1 MYPEYDNI
9 SFIIYMTWGL
19 LFVLGVYK
27 IKTCSAENG
36 YKVSLNSKIWLR
48 ISVAFFVIVATF
60 RLVTPFGVGGA
71 DATSYKDFY
80 ETFFMKNATVYHG
93 HLDVGYQLIY
103 GVFRYFTDDYH
114 YCFCFQHIVF
124 ISAIFLFVREFRMKN
139 TNYAPY
145 VLLVHSY
152 VLGFSSM
159 RSSFG
164 MALIWFSFVLLHREK
179 AKWAFLVA
187 AFSLLIHKAC
197 AIYFMAL
204 PFYLIFRD
212 RTFTLKHALTLL
224 AIAIMVGG
232 TLQMFFV
239 QFAQDVDLGGA
250 YGSYARDS
258 TNLSF
263 WEQAYRT
270 AIEQLLL
277 GALMIIMNKRFQ
289 RHLASM
295 TERERRTLKMLWL
308 LCIFDLV
315 LIPVNYFIGN
325 WRAPEFLYV
334 VRIVM
339 WGEMLWLLFKPYPK
353 NIQRI
358 FTTICMVMFMARM
371 QQSFVSMA
379 APGGLMPYIFEP
391 FMNFFL

>member
-179 AKWAFLVA
+179 AKWAFHIFHGIAVLPYFPGQDIHAEARTDLACDSHNGGRYLADVFRTVRTGCGFGRGLRKLCTRLHQPFFLGTGLSYRHRAIIVRRIDDNYEQTFPTTPSLHDREGKANAENAVA
-187 AFSLLIHKAC
+187 TVYIRPRPYS
-197 AIYFMAL
+197 
-204 PFYLIFRD
+204 R
-212 RTFTLKHALTLL
+212 
-224 AIAIMVGG
+224 
-232 TLQMFFV
+232 
-239 QFAQDVDLGGA
+239 
-250 YGSYARDS
+250 
-258 TNLSF
+258 
-263 WEQAYRT
+263 
-270 AIEQLLL
+270 QLLYW
-277 GALMIIMNKRFQ
+277 Q
-289 RHLASM
+289 LA
-295 TERERRTLKMLWL
+295 
-308 LCIFDLV
+308 C
-315 LIPVNYFIGN
+315 P
-325 WRAPEFLYV
+325 
-334 VRIVM
+334 
-339 WGEMLWLLFKPYPK
+339 
-353 NIQRI
+353 
-358 FTTICMVMFMARM
+358 
-371 QQSFVSMA
+371 
-379 APGGLMPYIFEP
+379 
-391 FMNFFL
+391 

>member
-1 MYPEYDNI
+1 MYPEYDNV
-9 SFIIYMTWGL
+9 SFVIYMTWGL
-19 LFVLGVYK
+19 LFMFGVYK
-27 IKTCSAENG
+27 INTCSAENG

-48 ISVAFFVIVATF
+48 TSVAFFAIVATF

-80 ETFFMKNATVYHG
+80 ETFFMKNATSYHE
-93 HLDVGYQLIY
+93 HLDAGYQLIY
-103 GVFRYFTDDYH
+103 GVFRYFTDDYR

-124 ISAIFLFVREFRMKN
+124 ISAAFLFIREFRMKN

-164 MALIWFSFVLLHREK
+164 MALIWLSFVLLHREK
-179 AKWAFLVA
+179 TRLAFLVA

-204 PFYLIFRD
+204 PFYLIFRN
-212 RTFTLKHALTLL
+212 RTFTLKHALALL

-232 TLQMFFV
+232 TLQMIFV
-239 QFAQDVDLGGA
+239 QFAQNVDLDGA
-250 YGSYARDS
+250 YGAYARNS
-258 TNLSF
+258 TSRSF
-263 WEQAYRT
+263 WEQTYRT

-277 GALMIIMNKRFQ
+277 GVLVIVMNKRFKK
-289 RHLASM
+289 HLISVTA
-295 TERERRTLKMLWL
+295 EERRTLKMLWL

-353 NIQRI
+353 SIQKI
-358 FTTICMVMFMARM
+358 LTVVCVVMFMARM
-371 QQSFVSMA
+371 QRSFVSMA
-379 APGGLMPYIFEP
+379 ELGGLMPYIFEP